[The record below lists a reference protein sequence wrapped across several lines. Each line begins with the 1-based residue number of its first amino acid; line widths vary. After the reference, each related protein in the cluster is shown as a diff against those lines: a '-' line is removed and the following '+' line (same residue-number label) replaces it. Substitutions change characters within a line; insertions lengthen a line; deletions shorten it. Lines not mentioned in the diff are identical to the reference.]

1 MKVASPEDVPFRL
14 LLVILWAMLW
24 GANGVMEAIN
34 ALAAGGGVPQYF
46 LAFQAGVFGAV
57 VLVLAVLLFTTTP
70 LVRAFSV
77 VAFAGLAV
85 VEAVG
90 LSVASPDPVTVGT
103 VALHLVA
110 AAVLL
115 VTRRQYERERV
126 EVPEDDAVEFG
137 VR

>member
-1 MKVASPEDVPFRL
+1 MKFASPEDVPFRL
-14 LLVILWAMLW
+14 LLVILWAVVW
-24 GANGVMEAIN
+24 GANGVMGAID
-34 ALAAGGGVPQYF
+34 ALAGGGGVPQYL

-57 VLVLAVLLFTTTP
+57 ILVLAVLLFTTAP

-77 VAFAGLAV
+77 VAFAALAA
-85 VEAVG
+85 VEALG
-90 LSVASPDPVTVGT
+90 LSLATPDPTVVGT
-103 VALHLVA
+103 VALHLAA

-126 EVPEDDAVEFG
+126 EVPEDGATQFG